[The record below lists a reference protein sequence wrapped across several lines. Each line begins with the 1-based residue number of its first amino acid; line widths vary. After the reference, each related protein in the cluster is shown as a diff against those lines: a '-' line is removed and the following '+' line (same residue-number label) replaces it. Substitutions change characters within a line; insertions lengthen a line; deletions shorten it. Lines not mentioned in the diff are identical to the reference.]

1 MKKLVIASTALL
13 LLGTGSS
20 FAQPRIPA
28 IDSTVYHL
36 VQSDSF
42 QVQQLEEEVRR
53 LNGKV
58 EEMNF
63 LLLQLQ
69 EKLRKMEEDNEG
81 RFQEIEEKQSD
92 AGDSAVE
99 KTEDVAEAP
108 QTGGADRLGKP
119 EPSETPA
126 ASDDNRDTTETA
138 AATPSATPPEAPAK
152 PRDLTPR
159 ALGTLTFDSNGN
171 VIDARP
177 ENEQLAGLPD
187 STSQDEALNAS
198 EFGSTPDEVFAAGK
212 KSIDSRDYETA
223 RRALAAHRAA
233 WPEDPA
239 AGQVLHYL
247 GEAQFWQKKYFE
259 AANAHLEAHKNFPEA
274 PTAPDNLLG
283 LGLALAGLNQRE
295 VACATYAE
303 VIKQYPESEP
313 RLGERV
319 KDEQASA
326 RC

>member
-1 MKKLVIASTALL
+1 MKKLLFASFLGLL
-13 LLGTGSS
+13 SASSVTG
-20 FAQPRIPA
+20 QPRVSRVVATPLIQLA
-28 IDSTVYHL
+28 QTDSSY
-36 VQSDSF
+36 

-58 EEMNF
+58 EELNF

-92 AGDSAVE
+92 AGDSVSE
-99 KTEDVAEAP
+99 KTEDVAQNSE
-108 QTGGADRLGKP
+108 TGGTDRLEKP
-119 EPSETPA
+119 ETSETPN
-126 ASDDNRDTTETA
+126 ASDDKQDSTETA
-138 AATPSATPPEAPAK
+138 VATPPAKPTK

-159 ALGTLTFDSNGN
+159 ALGTLTFDENGN
-171 VIDARP
+171 VVDARP
-177 ENEQLAGLPD
+177 DAEQQAGLPD
-187 STSQDEALNAS
+187 SNSHDEALNAS
-198 EFGSTPDEVFAAGK
+198 EFGATPNEVLSAGK
-212 KSIDSRDYETA
+212 NAIYSRDYETA
-223 RRALAAHRAA
+223 RRALSAHRAA
-233 WPEDPA
+233 WPKEPS

-247 GEAQFWQKKYFE
+247 GKAQFWQKNYFE

-319 KDEQASA
+319 KNEQASA
-326 RC
+326 KC

>member
-1 MKKLVIASTALL
+1 MKKFVPISIALL
-13 LLGTGSS
+13 MTGAGPA
-20 FAQPRIPA
+20 FAQRALPPV
-28 IDSTVYHL
+28 DVPTMQL
-36 VQSDSF
+36 VQSESSF
-42 QVQQLEEEVRR
+42 RVNQLEEEVRR

-58 EEMNF
+58 EELNF

-69 EKLRKMEEDNEG
+69 EKLRKMEEDNEI

-92 AGDSAVE
+92 AGGSDGE
-99 KTEDVAEAP
+99 KTEDVA
-108 QTGGADRLGKP
+108 QDNGGNDRLEKP
-119 EPSETPA
+119 EPSETES
-126 ASDDNRDTTETA
+126 ASDENSAPAQTAETA
-138 AATPSATPPEAPAK
+138 PARPGK
-152 PRDLTPR
+152 PRDLKPR
-159 ALGTLTFDSNGN
+159 ALGTLTFDADGN

-177 ENEQLAGLPD
+177 EDQQIAGLPED
-187 STSQDEALNAS
+187 TVVDESLDAS
-198 EFGSTPDEVFAAGK
+198 EFGATPNEVFLAGK
-212 KSIDSRDYETA
+212 KAVESRDYETA
-223 RRALAAHRAA
+223 RRALSAHRAA
-233 WPEDPA
+233 WPNDPV

-247 GEAQFWQKKYFE
+247 GEAQFWQKNFFE

-303 VIKQYPESEP
+303 VIKQYPEARA

>member
-1 MKKLVIASTALL
+1 MKNLVFASTAMLL
-13 LLGTGSS
+13 ASTGSPY
-20 FAQPRIPA
+20 AQPHIPA
-28 IDSTVYHL
+28 VDAPVYRL
-36 VQSDSF
+36 AQSDSSF

-53 LNGKV
+53 LNGRV
-58 EEMNF
+58 EELNF

-69 EKLRKMEEDNEG
+69 EKLRKMEEDNES

-92 AGDSAVE
+92 ADDTDGE
-99 KTEDVAEAP
+99 KSEDVAEAP
-108 QTGGADRLGKP
+108 ETGGTDRLEKP

-126 ASDDNRDTTETA
+126 ASDEKQNSTELETTT
-138 AATPSATPPEAPAK
+138 ATPPEPPTK

-159 ALGTLTFDSNGN
+159 ALGTLTFDQTGN

-177 ENEQLAGLPD
+177 EDEQLAGLPD

-198 EFGSTPDEVFAAGK
+198 EFGATPDEVLSVGK
-212 KSIDSRDYETA
+212 KAIDSRDYTTA
-223 RRALAAHRAA
+223 SRALSAHRAA
-233 WPEDPA
+233 WPKDPS
-239 AGQVLHYL
+239 AGRVLHYL
-247 GEAQFWQKKYFE
+247 GEAQFWQKNYFK
-259 AANAHLEAHKNFPEA
+259 AANAHLEAHKNHPEA

-303 VIKQYPESEP
+303 VLKQYPEAEP
-313 RLGERV
+313 RLGGRV

-326 RC
+326 KC